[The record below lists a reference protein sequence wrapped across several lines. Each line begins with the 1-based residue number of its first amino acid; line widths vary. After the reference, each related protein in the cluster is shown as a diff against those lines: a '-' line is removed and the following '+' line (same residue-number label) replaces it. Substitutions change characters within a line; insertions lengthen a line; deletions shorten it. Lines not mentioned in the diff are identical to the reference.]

1 MHAMIEAEED
11 DSAYFLVPED
21 AIQHLPQEWRDAIY
35 ARAEDGRKVLEAAE
49 PELRQISR
57 LSLSYYHVTVL
68 KHIRD
73 RLAEYRFKAD
83 MIAFLELEMLT
94 TAFVA
99 AYARLFTGGSGSGFA
114 RDALPQSLR
123 AAHDEIIEMRNKR
136 YAHVADHHSVAD
148 EMEIYE
154 ENGRFVVKMGVRFG
168 FYVGGSNDWTKLV
181 DALDEMF
188 ASRGEKIVERLQ
200 ARTGREW
207 AFAQGAPPASV
218 EDDNQS

>member
-1 MHAMIEAEED
+1 MTEAED
-11 DSAYFLVPED
+11 NSAYFLISED
-21 AIQHLPQEWRDAIY
+21 AIQNLPKEWRDAIN

-49 PELRQISR
+49 PELKQVSR
-57 LSLSYYHVTVL
+57 LSLSYYQISVL

-83 MIAFLELEMLT
+83 MTAFLDLEMLT

-99 AYARLFTGGSGSGFA
+99 TYVRLFTGGTGSGFA
-114 RDALPQSLR
+114 RDALPHSLR

-136 YAHVADHHSVAD
+136 YAHAADHHSVAD
-148 EMEIYE
+148 TMEIYE
-154 ENGRFVVKMGVRFG
+154 ENGTFVVKMGARLG

-188 ASRGEKIVERLQ
+188 ANRGNKLVERLK

-207 AFAQGAPPASV
+207 AFAQGAPPPAV
-218 EDDNQS
+218 EQDNQS